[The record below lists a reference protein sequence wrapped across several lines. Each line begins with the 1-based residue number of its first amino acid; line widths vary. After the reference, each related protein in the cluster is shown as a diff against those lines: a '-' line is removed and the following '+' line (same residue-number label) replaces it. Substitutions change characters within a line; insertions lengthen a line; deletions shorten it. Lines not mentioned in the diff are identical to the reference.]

1 MDRSRLEAEKY
12 WLAPREGGGL
22 GGAPVLHHALAK
34 AGAAIADINEIQEEV
49 DLLETYEREFASLTD
64 RLRRDIAVLRHPGV
78 GHG

>member
-1 MDRSRLEAEKY
+1 
-12 WLAPREGGGL
+12 
-22 GGAPVLHHALAK
+22 LHHALAK